1 MSVALDFTKDP
12 DAKLDFPID
21 WSGWLGSDSITASL
35 WSVPAGLTL
44 ESEVF
49 APAETTAWLSG
60 GTDGAVYVVTNRIT
74 TTAGRVNEASIR
86 LKVVSEESSLAPIDL
101 VVLTNSFQSY
111 ADAMLLSRE
120 MSGLAAWSAASDIDR
135 SKALID
141 AFERLIRVGYRVPR
155 PDSDLQS
162 RFDANYATEIS
173 PRHWD
178 IVTLPEFEALPARF
192 LRALKKAQVAEAE
205 VILGGDLISGRR
217 RAGLLSETVGESSM
231 MFRPGKPLQLG
242 VSEQALVY
250 LTGFVNLRMTMVRS

>member
-21 WSGWLGSDSITASL
+21 WSDWLGSDTITAST

-44 ESEVF
+44 ENEAFDPKEATV
-49 APAETTAWLSG
+49 WLSG
-60 GTDGAVYVVTNRIT
+60 GTDGAVYIVTNRIT
-74 TTAGRVNEASIR
+74 TAEGRINEASIR
-86 LKVVSEESSLAPIDL
+86 LKVVSEELSLAPVTLTTL
-101 VVLTNSFQSY
+101 VNSFQTY
-111 ADAMLLSRE
+111 AEAAQLSRE
-120 MSGLAAWSAASDIDR
+120 MSGLAAWTASSDIDR

-192 LRALKKAQVAEAE
+192 LRALRKAQIAEAE

-217 RAGLLSETVGESSM
+217 RAGLMSETVGESSM